1 MKSGICKALAPGKKN
16 QKLKSMFIPDSTVF
30 SHCCKNNKRQTL
42 GDSLNRIEV
51 HLSHKV
57 DIKLDLDLFPLLPLV
72 NGRYPKVSWVDIGL
86 G

>member
-1 MKSGICKALAPGKKN
+1 MGFRN
-16 QKLKSMFIPDSTVF
+16 MQEKLENYLIPDRKAFPTHDSVF

-42 GDSLNRIEV
+42 GDSLNKIDV
-51 HLSHKV
+51 HLSHKE

-72 NGRYPKVSWVDIGL
+72 NGRYSKVSWVVVGL